1 MDATPNSAPTPASGP
16 VLSGLGVGPGDER
29 VYRALLAAPG
39 STPAELAAATGLTEA
54 RVRRHAASLAG
65 LGLLT
70 GAEGEA
76 GDAGDVGPVNT
87 EDEAGAAGDARL
99 TPAPPDVALE
109 VLALRRQE
117 EIAHARLAA
126 AGLAEEFRAGRLR
139 GGSSPVQLLRGREA
153 IAQQFFQTQQMA
165 KSEILILD
173 KPPYVVEPLRR
184 QDTVQRERLDKGL
197 RYRAIYDQAGLD
209 GPGRVEATRD
219 LAARGEESRVLADV
233 PLKLVVAD
241 RKVALVPFVLPSEE
255 EILVLQQSA
264 LLDGLIAL
272 FDLLWQRATPLWPA
286 GPVAHDT
293 LSPDDE
299 LLLAHLRAGLTD
311 SAIARRLGV
320 AQRTVERRMSR
331 IMAVLGV
338 RTRFQAGVRTTALY
352 GHEDCGRPG
361 SGLPPLPGLTE
372 R

>member
-1 MDATPNSAPTPASGP
+1 MDPTPPSGP
-16 VLSGLGVGPGDER
+16 TPPRPPVLTGLGISPADER
-29 VYRALLAAPG
+29 VYRAFLAAPG
-39 STPAELAAATGLTEA
+39 STPEQLATATGLTEQ
-54 RVRRHAASLAG
+54 RVRRHVRSLAR

-70 GAEGEA
+70 EA
-76 GDAGDVGPVNT
+76 ADGP
-87 EDEAGAAGDARL
+87 ERY

-139 GGSSPVQLLRGREA
+139 GGGSPVQVLRGREA
-153 IAQQFFQTQQMA
+153 IAQQFFQTQQTA
-165 KSEILILD
+165 KNEILILD

-184 QDTVQRERLDKGL
+184 QDTVQLERLDKGV
-197 RYRAIYDQAGLD
+197 RYRAVYDQAGLD
-209 GPGRVEATRD
+209 GPGRAEATRD

-233 PLKLVVAD
+233 PLKLVIAD
-241 RKVALVPFVLPSEE
+241 HRVALVPFVVASQE
-255 EILVLQQSA
+255 EILVVQQSA

-272 FDLLWQRATPLWPA
+272 FELLWQRATPLWPA
-286 GPVAHDT
+286 APGAHEL
-293 LSPDDE
+293 LSPEDE
-299 LLLAHLRAGLTD
+299 LLLGHLRAGLTD

-338 RTRFQAGVRTTALY
+338 RTRFQAGVRTTTLY
-352 GHEDCGRPG
+352 GPGDGEPPGVTRGR
-361 SGLPPLPGLTE
+361 
-372 R
+372 

>member
-1 MDATPNSAPTPASGP
+1 MDATPHSAPVPPRGP

-39 STPAELAAATGLTEA
+39 STPAELAAVTGLTEA
-54 RVRRHAASLAG
+54 RVRRHAASLSR

-70 GAEGEA
+70 GASEHTEVT
-76 GDAGDVGPVNT
+76 GDAEDT
-87 EDEAGAAGDARL
+87 ERTEGSEGTEEAARL

-126 AGLAEEFRAGRLR
+126 AGLTEEFRAGRLR
-139 GGSSPVQLLRGREA
+139 GGSSPVQVLRGREA

-184 QDTVQRERLDKGL
+184 QDNVQRERLDKGL

-241 RKVALVPFVLPSEE
+241 RRVALVPFVLPSEE

-272 FDLLWQRATPLWPA
+272 FELLWQRATPLWPA

-331 IMAVLGV
+331 IMATLGV

-352 GHEDCGRPG
+352 GHED

>member
-1 MDATPNSAPTPASGP
+1 MDATPEQTPPPSPPPHAP
-16 VLSGLGVGPGDER
+16 VLTGLGVDPGDER

-39 STPAELAAATGLTEA
+39 STLTALAAATGLTEES
-54 RVRRHAASLAG
+54 VRGHVRSLAE

-70 GAEGEA
+70 GAADG
-76 GDAGDVGPVNT
+76 T
-87 EDEAGAAGDARL
+87 ERL

-139 GGSSPVQLLRGREA
+139 GEGSPVQVLRGREA

-165 KSEILILD
+165 KSEMLILD

-209 GPGRVEATRD
+209 GPGRVEATRE
-219 LAARGEESRVLADV
+219 LAERGEESRVLADV

-264 LLDGLIAL
+264 LLEGLIAL
-272 FDLLWQRATPLWPA
+272 FELLWQRATPLWPPAPAAHA
-286 GPVAHDT
+286 G

-352 GHEDCGRPG
+352 GRGDDGRPG
-361 SGLPPLPGLTE
+361 QGLTE

>member
-1 MDATPNSAPTPASGP
+1 MDATPEQTPPPPHAP
-16 VLSGLGVGPGDER
+16 VLAGLGVGPGDER

-39 STPAELAAATGLTEA
+39 STLDALAAATGLTGEC
-54 RVRRHAASLAG
+54 VRGHVRSLAE

-70 GAEGEA
+70 GAADG
-76 GDAGDVGPVNT
+76 T
-87 EDEAGAAGDARL
+87 ERL

-139 GGSSPVQLLRGREA
+139 GEGSPVQVLRGREA

-165 KSEILILD
+165 KSEMLILD

-219 LAARGEESRVLADV
+219 LAERGEESRVLADV

-241 RKVALVPFVLPSEE
+241 RRVALVPFVLPSEE

-272 FDLLWQRATPLWPA
+272 FELLWQRATPLWPA
-286 GPVAHDT
+286 APAAHAG

-352 GHEDCGRPG
+352 GHGDDGRAG
-361 SGLPPLPGLTE
+361 QGLTE

>member
-1 MDATPNSAPTPASGP
+1 MDATPHTTPPPRRGQA
-16 VLSGLGVGPGDER
+16 LSGLGVGPGDER

-39 STPAELAAATGLTEA
+39 STPLELAAATGLTLA
-54 RVRRHAASLAG
+54 RVRRHVASLAR

-70 GAEGEA
+70 GAA
-76 GDAGDVGPVNT
+76 QDDGDAADGT
-87 EDEAGAAGDARL
+87 ERL
-99 TPAPPDVALE
+99 TPAAPDVALE

-126 AGLAEEFRAGRLR
+126 ADLAEEFRAGRLR
-139 GGSSPVQLLRGREA
+139 GGDSPVQVLRGREA

-219 LAARGEESRVLADV
+219 LARRGEESRVLADV

-241 RKVALVPFVLPSEE
+241 RRVALVPFVLPSAE
-255 EILVLQQSA
+255 EILVIQQSA

-272 FDLLWQRATPLWPA
+272 FELLWQRATPLWPA

-293 LSPDDE
+293 LSPVDE

-331 IMAVLGV
+331 IMAALGV

-352 GHEDCGRPG
+352 GTGDGDRPG
-361 SGLPPLPGLTE
+361 PGLPRLPGLTE